1 MKRYDEMTNEELYDL
16 TEEQISILIDYE
28 CALEGIP
35 LLPEKPIAPESRDFK
50 PDTDIYE
57 VKGMLFT
64 NKEEAISVLGLL
76 LNSNMVNY
84 SYSNGFKRIIP
95 LDDYYKPELK
105 MEKYFST
112 EMYALI
118 QEEKD
123 SYDRILKQYQE
134 RQKDYDEAYKLRIN
148 IVKDIT
154 EAISCAQEEQYK
166 KQKYT
171 GEYKRY
177 LKLSDNNKDIAL
189 NFLRNAHTDIDDIDG
204 FVDSLKNIS

>member
-16 TEEQISILIDYE
+16 SEEQISILIDYE

-35 LLPEKPIAPESRDFK
+35 LLPEKPIVPEVKNFE
-50 PDTDIYE
+50 PDTEIYE

-64 NKEEAISVLGLL
+64 NREEALSVLSLL
-76 LNSNMVNY
+76 LTSNMVDY
-84 SYSNGFKRIIP
+84 SYSNNSKRIIP
-95 LDDYYKPELK
+95 LIDYKKPELK

-134 RQKDYDEAYKLRIN
+134 RQKNYDEAYKLRID
-148 IVKDIT
+148 IVKNIT

-189 NFLRNAHTDIDDIDG
+189 NFLRNAHYEIDDIDG